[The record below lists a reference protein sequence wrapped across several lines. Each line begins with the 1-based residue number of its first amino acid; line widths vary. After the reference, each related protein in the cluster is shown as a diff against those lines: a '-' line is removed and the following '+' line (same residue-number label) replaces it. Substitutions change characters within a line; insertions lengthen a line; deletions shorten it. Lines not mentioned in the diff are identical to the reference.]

1 MISIIIPVKNG
12 AKYIK
17 ETLNRIYQQ
26 KIEDKFEIIVIDSG
40 STDGTIEMVRAFPD
54 IQLIQ
59 IPAHEFGHGRTRNL
73 GAKTAKGEYLVYLN
87 SDAWPADDNW
97 LNNLVKNFKGDLGI
111 AGIYSRHIPRPGCYL
126 FIEREIKKTFPEEKY
141 IKDKNAMA
149 NASSYKKDIFGS
161 KYKLSKLVRF
171 STVSAAI
178 RREVWERI
186 PFDSN
191 IISLEDQDW
200 ASRVLLAGYKIVYEP
215 TSMVIHSHNYGF
227 LELAKLYFIDRRVLD
242 RIINKKYN
250 GILFALP
257 FLLVESAR
265 NIYLTLCRD
274 FPYILMKKIALNK
287 KIKEM
292 YIAIVSR
299 IMIVLGKE
307 AAVFLHS

>member
-12 AKYIK
+12 AKYIR

-26 KIEDKFEIIVIDSG
+26 IIDDEFEIIVIDSG
-40 STDGTIEMVRAFPD
+40 STDGTIEIVRSFPA

-59 IPAHEFGHGRTRNL
+59 IKPHEFGHGRTRNL
-73 GAKTAKGEYLVYLN
+73 GAKTARGEYLVYLN
-87 SDAWPADDNW
+87 SDAWPVDNSW
-97 LNNLVKNFKGDLGI
+97 LNNLVKNFKSDLEI
-111 AGIYSRHIPRPGCYL
+111 AGVYSRHIPRPDCHL
-126 FIEREIKKTFPEEKY
+126 FIEGEIKKTFPEEKY
-141 IKDKNAMA
+141 IKDKNDMA
-149 NASSYKKDIFGS
+149 DASSDKKDIFGS
-161 KYKLSKLVRF
+161 KYKLRKLVRF

-178 RREVWERI
+178 RKNIWQRI
-186 PFDSN
+186 SFDNN

-215 TSMVIHSHNYGF
+215 TSMVIHSHNYSF
-227 LELAKLYFIDRRVLD
+227 LELAKLYFIDRKVLD

-292 YIAIVSR
+292 YIALVSR

-307 AAVFLHS
+307 AAVVLHS